1 MVEGYVLHVYGAP
14 RYVKQA
20 VASVVSLR
28 RHDLHRPVALYAPA
42 DHLELLR
49 SNGLDDLFQVLEVL
63 EPEFCSIVG
72 FKHHVDRF
80 MPFDRC
86 LFVDADMIWCRNP
99 DPLWRQLSAYP
110 FTATGLERSDFWFG
124 GPKGAAILADFVFDR
139 RRTTMK
145 RFGLTYL
152 PRVQAGMIYAA
163 DRTVAAEVCRLA
175 VSFLGRRSE
184 THFRSRLDEGRS
196 EESCEWSLAMAFSSL
211 DLAVFPWYQAQMSPQ
226 LDYVEGLVEHDVDFE
241 TVRCVYYSRHS
252 VYGLRGFP
260 STALRDAMISILT
273 RFPGRGDYMTV
284 TPFVLHFAW
293 LRHKRPY
300 LEFAER
306 CWTREAEVRGARAA
320 RTATEIADSNPA
332 AYLPSSAI

>member
-1 MVEGYVLHVYGAP
+1 MVEGYVLHAYGAP

-28 RHDLHRPVALYAPA
+28 RHDKERPVALYAPA
-42 DHLELLR
+42 EHLELLR
-49 SNGLDDLFQVLEVL
+49 QNGLDTLFEVL
-63 EPEFCSIVG
+63 DVLPPEHCSIVG

-86 LFVDADMIWCRNP
+86 LYVDADMIWCRSP
-99 DPLWRQLSAYP
+99 DPLWRQLSAYS

-124 GPKGAAILADFVFDR
+124 GPKGAGILLDFFLDR
-139 RRTTMK
+139 RRKTMR

-152 PRVQAGMIYAA
+152 PRVQAGMIYSA
-163 DRTVAAEVCRLA
+163 DRDLAARVCRLA
-175 VSFLGRRSE
+175 GSYLARRAE

-196 EESCEWSLAMAFSSL
+196 EETCEWSLAMAFSSL
-211 DLAVFPWYQAQMSPQ
+211 DLPVFPWYQAQMSPQ
-226 LDYVEGLVEHDVDFE
+226 LDYVHGLVEHDPDFHS
-241 TVRCVYYSRHS
+241 VRCVYYTRHS

-260 STALRDAMISILT
+260 LPALRDFAIRVLE
-273 RFPGRGDYMTV
+273 RLPGRGDRMLV

-293 LRHKRPY
+293 LQHKKPY

-306 CWTREAEVRGARAA
+306 CWEAE
-320 RTATEIADSNPA
+320 TADSARRSRSHPVHDVAPGALAGEPA
-332 AYLPSSAI
+332 